1 MTDARKIL
9 VVIGNGMVGQRLVE
23 LAVERG
29 LTGTWDV
36 VVFGEE
42 PRPAYDR
49 VGLSSFFAGRTA
61 EDLSLVPEGFYD
73 QPGLTL
79 HLGDPVTAI
88 NTDARTVHS
97 AAGRFQPYDALVVA
111 TGSSAFVPRI
121 PGNHAVGCFEYRTID
136 DLEAMR
142 AHAHEL
148 STTVAG
154 RPPVGVVIGGG
165 LLGLEAANALRNL
178 GLQTHVVELA
188 PRLMPLQVDDGGGEV
203 LRTHVERLGV
213 TVHAGRRTK
222 RFEADEAGR
231 VARIVFA
238 GEAGEEVP
246 LDVDMVVFSTGI
258 SPRDEV
264 ATTAGIAVAE
274 RGGIVVDE
282 RCRTNV
288 ADVYA
293 VGECALAAGRVW
305 GLVAPGYAMA
315 EAVVA
320 QLAGGEG
327 SFTGFDEAT
336 KLKLLGVD
344 VASFGDAFATS
355 DGALGL
361 VYWNPFDGVYRKL
374 VVTDDAKRVLGG
386 ILVGDADDFGTLRQM
401 AAARMEIPQGK
412 PDILLVP
419 AAEGGAE
426 KPGPGAL
433 PDSATICSCLNVSK
447 GAICGAVAEGYHDIA
462 GVKQATKAG
471 TRCGSC
477 VPLIKSLISDQLAK
491 AGVTA
496 SKALCEHFDA
506 SRQDLFDIIRVLK
519 IGSFSDLISMYGRG
533 RGCDVCKPVIANI
546 LATQVPGHVLAP
558 GRAGL
563 QDTNDRY
570 LANMQKDGTYSVV
583 PRIPAGEITPEGLI
597 AIAEVARDFRLYTKI
612 TGAQRIDMFGAR
624 LEQLPQ
630 IWRRLVDAGFE
641 SGHAYG
647 KSLRTVKSCVG
658 STWCRF
664 GVGDAVKLAIELELR
679 YRGLRSPHKLKM
691 AVSGCARE
699 CAEAQSK
706 DVGVIATDRGWNMY
720 VCGNG
725 GMTPRHADL
734 LATDLDT
741 ETLLRLIDR
750 FFMYYIHTA
759 DPLQRTARWMESHEG
774 GLDHLRSVIIDDS
787 LGLCEELDREM
798 AEHVAHYQDE
808 WAAVLNDPDRLQ
820 RFASFVN
827 APGQPDPGVV
837 FRTERDQIRPA
848 TPEEVAARQPVGL
861 GATIPYRDR
870 VPTT

>member
-1 MTDARKIL
+1 LTETRRTL
-9 VVIGNGMVGQRLVE
+9 VVVGNGMVGHRLVE
-23 LAVERG
+23 LVVERG
-29 LTGTWDV
+29 LTDTWDV

-42 PRPAYDR
+42 ARPAYDR
-49 VGLSSFFAGRTA
+49 VGLSSFFAGKSA
-61 EDLSLVPEGFYD
+61 EELSLVSEGFYD
-73 QPGLTL
+73 RPGLTL
-79 HLGDPVTAI
+79 QLGDPVTAI
-88 NTDARTVHS
+88 NTEAMTVHS
-97 AAGRFQPYDALVVA
+97 AAGRFQPYDALVLA

-121 PGNHAVGCFEYRTID
+121 PGNHAIGCFEYRTID

-142 AHAHEL
+142 GYADEL
-148 STTVAG
+148 KTRIGG
-154 RPPVGVVIGGG
+154 RTPVGVVIGGG

-178 GLQTHVVELA
+178 GLKTHVVELA

-203 LRTHVERLGV
+203 LRTRVEGLGV
-213 TVHAGRRTK
+213 SVHAGRRTR

-231 VARIVFA
+231 VQRIVFA
-238 GEAGEEVP
+238 EGNEELP

-258 SPRDEV
+258 APRDEI
-264 ATTAGIAVAE
+264 ATAAGIAVAE

-288 ADVYA
+288 PDVYA
-293 VGECALAAGRVW
+293 VGECALACGRVW

-320 QLAGGEG
+320 QLAGGDG
-327 SFTGFDEAT
+327 TFTGFDQAT

-344 VASFGDAFATS
+344 VASFGDAFAKS
-355 DGALGL
+355 AGALGL
-361 VYWNPFDGVYRKL
+361 VYWNPLAGVYRKL

-401 AAARMEIPQGK
+401 AAAQMEIPQGK
-412 PDILLVP
+412 PDALLVP
-419 AAEGGAE
+419 AAEAGAE
-426 KPGPGAL
+426 RPGPGAL

-447 GAICGAVAEGYHDIA
+447 GAICAAVAEGYHDIG

-477 VPLIKSLISDQLAK
+477 VPLIKSLIADELAK
-491 AGVTA
+491 AGVAA
-496 SKALCEHFDA
+496 SKALCEHFDV

-519 IGSFSDLISMYGRG
+519 IGSFSDLISLYGRG
-533 RGCDVCKPVIANI
+533 RGCDVCKPVVANI

-583 PRIPAGEITPEGLI
+583 PRIPAGEITPEGLM
-597 AIAEVARDFRLYTKI
+597 AIAEVARDFGLYTKI

-624 LEQLPQ
+624 LEQLPR

-658 STWCRF
+658 SVWCRY
-664 GVGDAVKLAIELELR
+664 GVGDAVRLAIELELR

-706 DVGVIATDRGWNMY
+706 DVGVIATDKGWNMY

-734 LATDLDT
+734 FATDLDT
-741 ETLLRLIDR
+741 ETLLRYIDR
-750 FFMYYIHTA
+750 FLMYYIHTA

-787 LGLCEELDREM
+787 LGLCDELDREM
-798 AEHVAHYQDE
+798 AEHIAHYEDE
-808 WAAVLNDPDRLQ
+808 WAAVLNDPDRLT

-827 APGQPDPGVV
+827 APGRPDPGIV
-837 FRTERDQIRPA
+837 FRTERGQIRPA
-848 TPEEVAARQPVGL
+848 TPEEVAARQPVSL
-861 GATIPYRDR
+861 GTTIPSRDR
-870 VPTT
+870 VPTA